1 MVLTLNSQYPS
12 GVFDP
17 MKTKI
22 LALILGLICHL
33 SFCAAVS
40 IMMVALFGTMDV
52 GLKSMPQGASLPI
65 DLLLLLQF
73 PILHTLMLR
82 PSGRRILS
90 RLFPGELGKH
100 LVTTTF
106 VIAASLQLLFLF
118 FFWCPIGSH
127 QWAPT
132 GITLTVWTSVYLA
145 SWILLAIAMTN
156 AGLATQMGYLGWSA
170 VFRGEAPKYPSF
182 PQHGLYK
189 VCRHPVYFAM
199 ALVSCTGPVWNLDH
213 VIIATVFITYCIF
226 GPMAKER
233 RLLVTFGPKFREHLS
248 RLPFFPTPSSCWNA
262 ARTSLKNPVYTASRS
277 E

>member
-1 MVLTLNSQYPS
+1 
-12 GVFDP
+12 
-17 MKTKI
+17 
-22 LALILGLICHL
+22 
-33 SFCAAVS
+33 
-40 IMMVALFGTMDV
+40 MMVALFGSMDV
-52 GLKSMPQGASLPI
+52 GSISIPPSAALPV
-65 DLLLLLQF
+65 DLLLLMQF
-73 PILHTLMLR
+73 PILHSLMLR

-90 RLFPGELGKH
+90 RLLPGELGKH

-106 VIAASLQLLFLF
+106 VIAASLQLLLLF
-118 FFWCPIGSH
+118 FFWCPIGSR

-132 GITLTVWTSVYLA
+132 GITLMVWTSLYVV
-145 SWILLAIAMTN
+145 SWTLLAFAMTN

-170 VFRGEAPKYPSF
+170 VFRGEPPKYPSL

-213 VIIATVFITYCIF
+213 LIIAMVFIAYCIF

-233 RLLVTFGPKFREHLS
+233 RLRGTFGPTFREHVAPI
-248 RLPFFPTPSSCWNA
+248 PFFPTPLSCWNA
-262 ARTSLKNPVYTASRS
+262 LTTVLNKPVYTSPRS